1 MMEDIES
8 YSSKDPKVGKM
19 KSGKQPQSFLNFSGL
34 PNASFSAKLRACPT
48 DHQVNTETCF
58 LPIKTI
64 IPTRWSMHN

>member
-1 MMEDIES
+1 MMEDVEP
-8 YSSKDPKVGKM
+8 YSPKDPKVDKV
-19 KSGKQPQSFLNFSGL
+19 KSGKQPQSLFNFSGL
-34 PNASFSAKLRACPT
+34 PNASFSAKLRACPI